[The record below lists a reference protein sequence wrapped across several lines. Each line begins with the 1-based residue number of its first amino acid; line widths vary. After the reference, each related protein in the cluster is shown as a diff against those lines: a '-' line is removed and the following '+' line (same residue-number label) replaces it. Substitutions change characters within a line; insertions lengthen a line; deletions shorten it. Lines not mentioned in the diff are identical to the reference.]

1 MADKKEKPP
10 IIVSACLAGVR
21 CRYDG
26 DHRRNEAVA
35 RLVVEGKALPV
46 CPEQLGGLPTPR
58 EPAQFTEGDGEDL
71 LAGRGE
77 LRTASGTDVS
87 EAYRRGAKEVERIAL
102 EIGARRA
109 ILCDKSPACGTT
121 RVWRNGELVEGRGV
135 CAALLSQAG
144 LVVESPKEE

>member
-1 MADKKEKPP
+1 MTDKTKNPP

-26 DHRRNEAVA
+26 DHRRNDAVA
-35 RLVVEGKALPV
+35 RLVIEGKALPV

-58 EPAQFTEGDGEDL
+58 EPAQFTEGDGEDVL
-71 LAGRGE
+71 SGRGG
-77 LRTASGTDVS
+77 LRTATGADSSDP
-87 EAYRRGAKEVERIAL
+87 YRRGAKEVERMAL

-121 RVWRNGELVEGRGV
+121 RIWRNGELVEGQGV
-135 CAALLSQAG
+135 CTVLLRKAG
-144 LVVESPKEE
+144 LTIESPKEK